1 MGENELHAQIMTLDT
16 EHLWNWER
24 DGPITRDG
32 VVVVESPGPYSRAVF
47 INLIIAYG
55 DAMVIPFGKER

>member
-1 MGENELHAQIMTLDT
+1 MGENELHAQIMTLDM

-32 VVVVESPGPYSRAVF
+32 VVVVESPGEYSRSVF
-47 INLIIAYG
+47 RNLIISYG
-55 DAMVIPFGKER
+55 DSTVIPFRKET